1 MAERKRHLSRAEAR
15 ADVRK
20 SMKKTVR
27 PWPMGLELN
36 VARIKT
42 LALAEWSF
50 ERLFEQVR
58 QFAGG
63 SISREALQE
72 FMKAKQIA
80 MKTRPGRG

>member
-1 MAERKRHLSRAEAR
+1 MAERRRHLSRTEAR
-15 ADVRK
+15 AEIRK

-42 LALAEWSF
+42 LASGEWSF
-50 ERLFEQVR
+50 ERLYEQVR

-63 SISREALQE
+63 SVTREVLQE
-72 FMKAKQIA
+72 FMKAKQITL
-80 MKTRPGRG
+80 KTRPGRR

>member
-1 MAERKRHLSRAEAR
+1 MAERKKHLSRAEAR

-50 ERLFEQVR
+50 ERLYEQVR
-58 QFAGG
+58 LVCRRIGFAGSVAG
-63 SISREALQE
+63 IHEGEADQ
-72 FMKAKQIA
+72 
-80 MKTRPGRG
+80 P

>member
-1 MAERKRHLSRAEAR
+1 MAERKRHLSRTEAR
-15 ADVRK
+15 ADIRR

-42 LALAEWSF
+42 VASGEWNF
-50 ERLFEQVR
+50 ERFYEQVR

-63 SISREALQE
+63 SITREVLQE
-72 FMKAKQIA
+72 FLKAKQIQL
-80 MKTRPGRG
+80 KSRPQRR